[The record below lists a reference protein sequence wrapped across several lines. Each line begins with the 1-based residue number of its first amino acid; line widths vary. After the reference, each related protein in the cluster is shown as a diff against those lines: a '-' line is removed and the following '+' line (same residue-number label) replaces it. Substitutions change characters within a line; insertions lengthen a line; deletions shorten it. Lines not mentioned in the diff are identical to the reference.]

1 MADRLRANGLKSYGG
16 RALAPG
22 EEFVADSKFTAA
34 LVELGLVTLVQPDV
48 EPAPETPQVKPYKP
62 RKRRA
67 H

>member
-1 MADRLRANGLKSYGG
+1 MADRLRAHGLRYYGG

-22 EEFVADSKFTAA
+22 EEFVADSKFTDA
-34 LVELGLVTLVQPDV
+34 LVKLGLVTLVQPDV
-48 EPAPETPQVKPYKP
+48 EAAPAASRVKPYK